1 MQYTIELREPVE
13 AKSASSNVLEATY
26 FKVNS
31 RQEKKVDA
39 KDRLPEFGNMLALAE
54 REGVVAVEGTVAAK
68 LEVRLDVSGMNDKQR
83 KDLYGTKRKRGAQA
97 APDEETSIVR
107 RIDRT
112 PNAHRKPDK
121 NKDKFVRMPKNDLLE
136 KLFKLFEQQA
146 NWRFDDLR
154 KNTQQPAEHLKE
166 ALSEI
171 AVYLTKGSKEL
182 RNTWQLNSSFGG
194 GEAAESEGG
203 SGSGAA
209 PVAEDDI

>member
-1 MQYTIELREPVE
+1 MVILNNQLREELWNARFREMLSRKECVRRFVTLKLACQSEVYMTLRQFQMSTTSQYTGRRE
-13 AKSASSNVLEATY
+13 
-26 FKVNS
+26 
-31 RQEKKVDA
+31 R
-39 KDRLPEFGNMLALAE
+39 RLA
-54 REGVVAVEGTVAAK
+54 
-68 LEVRLDVSGMNDKQR
+68 
-83 KDLYGTKRKRGAQA
+83 
-97 APDEETSIVR
+97 I
-107 RIDRT
+107 
-112 PNAHRKPDK
+112 DK

-203 SGSGAA
+203 PGSGAA